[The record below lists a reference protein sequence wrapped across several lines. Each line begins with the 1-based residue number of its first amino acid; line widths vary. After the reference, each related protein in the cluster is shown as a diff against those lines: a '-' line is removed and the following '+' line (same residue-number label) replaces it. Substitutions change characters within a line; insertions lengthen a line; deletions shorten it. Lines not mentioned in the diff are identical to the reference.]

1 MTFVENDNGNPKG
14 TVYPKNENS
23 FTFTPFTHPNLLFLP
38 TLCDFLSSQK
48 EIIVIIHFHYIE

>member
-1 MTFVENDNGNPKG
+1 MTMEILKG
-14 TVYPKNENS
+14 Q
-23 FTFTPFTHPNLLFLP
+23 FTQKWKTLPFTHPNLLFLP